1 MGMIMQPLP
10 IYSQKV
16 SWLFAEMLT
25 ATNLE
30 LESQSCT
37 VYTHSVSF
45 AEQESVEE
53 FFQSYWNFLAAMT
66 RLRRSQRT
74 CRSQTFHWLVV
85 QSMAADRL
93 CTF

>member
-30 LESQSCT
+30 LESQSCA
-37 VYTHSVSF
+37 VYTHRVSF
-45 AEQESVEE
+45 AKQESVEE
-53 FFQSYWNFLAAMT
+53 FYFLAAMT

-93 CTF
+93 CTL